1 VELVEEKMGKKKSVG
16 IAAFVIAGIVVLGL
30 AAAVYAKYVSSFAAT
45 GSASVAKWAFV
56 SDNSNNSGTIACELS
71 QTYDADTLVAGKIA
85 PGTSGKCPIVVSN
98 EHTEVGVHYEITLPS
113 GATNKPTNLKFYT
126 DDTYTTEVSSAVLA
140 SGNLAPGDTAT
151 TTYVYWMWPYED
163 DPSTAN
169 YDTADT
175 TDGTA
180 AVTMSM
186 AFTIT
191 GTQVQP

>member
-1 VELVEEKMGKKKSVG
+1 
-16 IAAFVIAGIVVLGL
+16 
-30 AAAVYAKYVSSFAAT
+30 
-45 GSASVAKWAFV
+45 
-56 SDNSNNSGTIACELS
+56 
-71 QTYDADTLVAGKIA
+71 VAGKIA

-126 DDTYTTEVSSAVLA
+126 NDTYTTEVSSAVLA
-140 SGNLAPGDTAT
+140 SGDLDPGDTAT

-163 DPSTAN
+163 NPSTTD

-180 AVTMSM
+180 AATMSM

-191 GTQVQP
+191 GTQVQPQ